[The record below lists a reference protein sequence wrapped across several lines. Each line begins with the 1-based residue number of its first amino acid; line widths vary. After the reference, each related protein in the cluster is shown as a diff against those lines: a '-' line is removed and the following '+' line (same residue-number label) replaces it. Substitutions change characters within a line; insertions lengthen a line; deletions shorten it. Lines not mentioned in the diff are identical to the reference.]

1 MALYA
6 FDGTWNSEK
15 TEDVAT
21 EATEYD
27 GNTNVV
33 KFKDAYEGPRFY
45 IKGVGTR
52 LGRFG
57 RFFGGAFGIGGRSR
71 LEEAREAL
79 QSNLAAGDREID
91 VVGFS
96 RGAALAASFA
106 RRVHKEHGSDLPIRF
121 VGLWDLVASFGIPIS
136 LGPIKF
142 QELNLGYKFD
152 VPASVRHY
160 YHALAL
166 DERRQSFRPTRL
178 IGAHE
183 VWFRG
188 AHSDVGGGNGNLG
201 LNCIALCWMLR
212 KAVASGVPIKASA
225 ITSAATGSVPACA
238 VRWPQDVIKNKM
250 RALLPDDR
258 FHYTVTI
265 SADATL
271 NHPPENGARE
281 TEDGELRANPRA
293 SLR

>member
-6 FDGTWNSEK
+6 FNGTWNSEK
-15 TEDVAT
+15 TEDLAT
-21 EATEYD
+21 DAVEYES
-27 GNTNVV
+27 NTNVV
-33 KFKDAYEGPRFY
+33 KFKDAYEGSVFY
-45 IKGVGTR
+45 INGVGTR

-71 LEEAREAL
+71 LHEARETL
-79 QSNLAAGDREID
+79 ERNLAGGDRDVD

-106 RRVHKEHGSDLPIRF
+106 RRVHKEHGSDVPIRF
-121 VGLWDLVASFGIPIS
+121 VGLWDLVASFGIPFS

-142 QELNLGYKFD
+142 QEYNLGYKFD

-178 IGAHE
+178 TGAHE

-212 KAVASGVPIKASA
+212 KAAASGVPIKAA
-225 ITSAATGSVPACA
+225 VITSAANGCQPACA
-238 VRWPQDVIKNKM
+238 VQWPQDVIKNRM
-250 RALLPDDR
+250 RTFQPDDR
-258 FHYTVTI
+258 FHYTVSI
-265 SADATL
+265 GADASL
-271 NHPPENGARE
+271 NHPPENCARE

-293 SLR
+293 